1 MATASKRKMGSEI
14 LGFLQKIGKSIMV
27 PIAVMPALGL
37 LLRLGD
43 KDLLNIPWLSAAGS
57 AAFGVNMAML
67 FAVGIG
73 FGLSKE
79 NNGVGGLAGLLGFL
93 VMSNVAK
100 AFNPTIDMGVFGG
113 ILTGVIGG
121 LLYNKFHNIRVPA
134 VLGFFGG
141 KRFVPII
148 TSAVCVG
155 LGIFFGYVW
164 PMVQVGLNEFAVFMT
179 SAGFVGAGV
188 YGFLN
193 RLLIPIGLHHVMNTV
208 FWFQLGSYTDPVTHQ
223 IVTGDISRFLAGDPT
238 AGVYTAGFYPIVMF
252 GLPAACLAMYR
263 MAKKSKKA
271 QVGGMFLSLA
281 LTAFITGITEPIEFT
296 FMFLSP
302 VLYFIHAV
310 LTGISMAVA
319 YALNIHLAFSF
330 SSGLMD
336 YALYFGK
343 GKNPLLL
350 LVMGAVAFVIYYFL
364 FVFFIKKFDLKTP
377 GREDDDIFDGVG
389 SKDESSTDN
398 SLTSVANGI
407 LESIGGKEN
416 IEVLDN
422 CVTRLR
428 LTLKDTSIMDE
439 IRIKALGAKGIM
451 KLGSNNVQIIM
462 GTLADPITA
471 EMKKIVSGQVIV
483 KKDEPVKVTSEKEG
497 LAGVAEG
504 LLEAI
509 GGKENIE
516 VLDNCVT
523 RLRLTLKDTS
533 VMDEPK
539 IKALGAKGIM
549 KLESN
554 NVQIIMGTLADPIAS
569 EMKKLV

>member
-1 MATASKRKMGSEI
+1 MQASKRNVGSEI

-43 KDLLNIPWLSAAGS
+43 KDLLNIPWLNAAGS
-57 AAFGVNMAML
+57 AAFGTNMAML

-73 FGLSKE
+73 FGLAKE

-100 AFNPTIDMGVFGG
+100 AFNSTIDMGVFGG
-113 ILTGVIGG
+113 VIAGVVGG
-121 LLYNKFHNIRVPA
+121 LLYNKFNDIRVPA

-148 TSAVCVG
+148 TSVVCVG
-155 LGIFFGYVW
+155 LGVFFGYVW
-164 PMVQVGLNEFAVFMT
+164 PMVQNGLNDFAVVMT
-179 SAGFVGAGV
+179 SAGAVGAGI
-188 YGFLN
+188 YGLLN
-193 RLLIPIGLHHVMNTV
+193 RLLIPVGLHHVMNTV
-208 FWFQLGSYTDPVTHQ
+208 VWFQLGSYTDPVTHQ
-223 IVTGDISRFLAGDPT
+223 VVTGDISRFLAGDPT

-252 GLPAACLAMYR
+252 GLPAACLAMYT

-302 VLYFIHAV
+302 VLYLIHAI
-310 LTGISMAVA
+310 LTGVSMAIA
-319 YALNIHLAFSF
+319 YVFNIHLAFSF

-336 YALYFGK
+336 YLLYFGK
-343 GKNPLLL
+343 GKNALMLM
-350 LVMGAVAFVIYYFL
+350 VMGAVAFVVYYFL

-377 GREDDDIFDGVG
+377 GREDEEDDIFDGAG
-389 SKDESSTDN
+389 SAKECVSSDNNLTDIA
-398 SLTSVANGI
+398 VGI
-407 LESIGGKEN
+407 LEAIGGKAN

-428 LTLKDTSIMDE
+428 LTLKDVSLMDE
-439 IRIKALGAKGIM
+439 VRIKSLGAKGIM
-451 KLGSNNVQIIM
+451 KLG
-462 GTLADPITA
+462 T
-471 EMKKIVSGQVIV
+471 
-483 KKDEPVKVTSEKEG
+483 
-497 LAGVAEG
+497 
-504 LLEAI
+504 
-509 GGKENIE
+509 
-516 VLDNCVT
+516 
-523 RLRLTLKDTS
+523 
-533 VMDEPK
+533 
-539 IKALGAKGIM
+539 
-549 KLESN
+549 N
-554 NVQIIMGTLADPIAS
+554 NVQIIMGTLADPIAA

>member
-1 MATASKRKMGSEI
+1 MKAQLNSV

-73 FGLSKE
+73 FGLAKE

-93 VMSNVAK
+93 VMTNVAK

-113 ILTGVIGG
+113 ILAGIIGG
-121 LLYNKFHNIRVPA
+121 LLYNKFNNIRVPA

-148 TSAVCVG
+148 TSAVCVL
-155 LGIFFGYVW
+155 LGIFFGYIW
-164 PMVQVGLNEFAVFMT
+164 PMVQTGLNEFAVVMT
-179 SAGFVGAGV
+179 KAGFVGAGI

-208 FWFQLGSYTDPVTHQ
+208 VWFQLGTFSTTTGQ
-223 IVTGDISRFLAGDPT
+223 LVTGDISRFLAGDPT

-252 GLPAACLAMYR
+252 GLPAACLAMYT
-263 MAKKSKKA
+263 MAKKGKKK

-302 VLYFIHAV
+302 VLYFIHAL
-310 LTGISMAVA
+310 LTGISMAIA
-319 YALNIHLAFSF
+319 YILNIHLAFSF

-336 YALYFGK
+336 YLLYFGK
-343 GKNPLLL
+343 GQNPLLL
-350 LVMGAVAFVIYYFL
+350 LLMGAVAFIIYYFL

-377 GREDDDIFDGVG
+377 GREDDDVFENANSKVEGVA
-389 SKDESSTDN
+389 STDY
-398 SLTSVANGI
+398 
-407 LESIGGKEN
+407 
-416 IEVLDN
+416 
-422 CVTRLR
+422 
-428 LTLKDTSIMDE
+428 
-439 IRIKALGAKGIM
+439 
-451 KLGSNNVQIIM
+451 KL
-462 GTLADPITA
+462 
-471 EMKKIVSGQVIV
+471 
-483 KKDEPVKVTSEKEG
+483 
-497 LAGVAEG
+497 
-504 LLEAI
+504 
-509 GGKENIE
+509 
-516 VLDNCVT
+516 
-523 RLRLTLKDTS
+523 
-533 VMDEPK
+533 
-539 IKALGAKGIM
+539 
-549 KLESN
+549 
-554 NVQIIMGTLADPIAS
+554 
-569 EMKKLV
+569 

>member
-1 MATASKRKMGSEI
+1 MKAQLNSV

-73 FGLSKE
+73 FGLAKE

-93 VMSNVAK
+93 VMTNVAK

-113 ILTGVIGG
+113 ILAGIIGG
-121 LLYNKFHNIRVPA
+121 LLYNKFNNIRVPA

-148 TSAVCVG
+148 TSAVCVL
-155 LGIFFGYVW
+155 LGIFFGYIW
-164 PMVQVGLNEFAVFMT
+164 PMVQTGLNEFAVVMT
-179 SAGFVGAGV
+179 KAGFVGAGI

-208 FWFQLGSYTDPVTHQ
+208 VWFQLGNFSTTTGQ
-223 IVTGDISRFLAGDPT
+223 LVTGDISRFLAGDPT

-252 GLPAACLAMYR
+252 GLPAACLAMYT
-263 MAKKSKKA
+263 MAKKGKKK

-302 VLYFIHAV
+302 VLYFIHAL
-310 LTGISMAVA
+310 LTGISMAIA
-319 YALNIHLAFSF
+319 YILNIHLAFSF

-336 YALYFGK
+336 YLLYFGK
-343 GKNPLLL
+343 GQNPLLL
-350 LVMGAVAFVIYYFL
+350 LLMGAVAFIIYYFL

-377 GREDDDIFDGVG
+377 GREDDDVFENANSKEEGVA
-389 SKDESSTDN
+389 STDN
-398 SLTSVANGI
+398 NLTNIASGI
-407 LESIGGKEN
+407 
-416 IEVLDN
+416 
-422 CVTRLR
+422 
-428 LTLKDTSIMDE
+428 
-439 IRIKALGAKGIM
+439 
-451 KLGSNNVQIIM
+451 
-462 GTLADPITA
+462 
-471 EMKKIVSGQVIV
+471 
-483 KKDEPVKVTSEKEG
+483 
-497 LAGVAEG
+497 
-504 LLEAI
+504 LEAI

-533 VMDEPK
+533 IIDEAK
-539 IKALGAKGIM
+539 IKSLGSKGIM
-549 KLESN
+549 KLGSN
-554 NVQIIMGTLADPIAS
+554 NVQIIMGTLADPIAA

>member
-1 MATASKRKMGSEI
+1 MKKQLDSI

-43 KDLLNIPWLSAAGS
+43 TDLLNIPWLKAAGG
-57 AAFGVNMAML
+57 AAFGTNMAML

-79 NNGVGGLAGLLGFL
+79 SNGVGGLAGLLGYL
-93 VMSNVAK
+93 VMTSVAK
-100 AFNPTIDMGVFGG
+100 TFNASINMGVFGG
-113 ILTGVIGG
+113 ILAGVVGG

-148 TSAVCVG
+148 TSAVCVLLG
-155 LGIFFGYVW
+155 LFFGYVW
-164 PMVQVGLNEFAVFMT
+164 PMVQNGLNDFAVLMT
-179 SAGFVGAGV
+179 DAGWMGAGI

-193 RLLIPIGLHHVMNTV
+193 RLLIPIGLHHVLNTV
-208 FWFQLGSYTDPVTHQ
+208 VWFQLGTFTTAGGVA
-223 IVTGDISRFLAGDPT
+223 VTGDISRFLAGDPT

-252 GLPAACLAMYR
+252 GLPSACLAMYT
-263 MAKKSKKA
+263 MAKKSKKK

-302 VLYFIHAV
+302 VLYFFHAI
-310 LTGISMAVA
+310 LTGVSMAVA

-336 YALYFGK
+336 YLLYFGK
-343 GKNPLLL
+343 GKNAILLL
-350 LVMGAVAFVIYYFL
+350 IMGAVAFVVYYFL

-377 GREDDDIFDGVG
+377 GREDDDIFEGAG
-389 SKDESSTDN
+389 TTEESASKDN
-398 SLTSVANGI
+398 SLTAIANGI
-407 LESIGGKEN
+407 LKAIGGKAN

-428 LTLKDTSIMDE
+428 LTLKDVSIIDE
-439 IRIKALGAKGIM
+439 AKIKSLGSKGIM

-462 GTLADPITA
+462 GTLADPIAA
-471 EMKKIVSGQVIV
+471 EMKDIVSGKIKVEEV
-483 KKDEPVKVTSEKEG
+483 AEKPKVRAKKDG
-497 LAGVAEG
+497 LAGIAEG

-523 RLRLTLKDTS
+523 RLRLTLKDAS
-533 VMDEPK
+533 IIDEPR

-549 KLESN
+549 KLGSN
-554 NVQIIMGTLADPIAS
+554 NVQIIMGTLADPIAG

>member
-1 MATASKRKMGSEI
+1 MKAQFNSI

-43 KDLLNIPWLSAAGS
+43 KDLLNIPWLNAAGS

-73 FGLSKE
+73 FGLAKE

-93 VMSNVAK
+93 VMDNVAK

-113 ILTGVIGG
+113 ILAGVVGG
-121 LLYNKFHNIRVPA
+121 LLYNKFNNIRVPA

-148 TSAVCVG
+148 TSAVCVL

-164 PMVQVGLNEFAVFMT
+164 PMVQTGLNEFAVIMT
-179 SAGFVGAGV
+179 KAGFVGAGI

-193 RLLIPIGLHHVMNTV
+193 RLLIPIGLHHVMNAV
-208 FWFQLGSYTDPVTHQ
+208 VWFQLGSFSTTTGQ
-223 IVTGDISRFLAGDPT
+223 LVTGDIPRFLAGDPT

-252 GLPAACLAMYR
+252 GLPAACLAMYT
-263 MAKKSKKA
+263 MAKRGKKKE
-271 QVGGMFLSLA
+271 VGGMFLSLG

-310 LTGISMAVA
+310 LTGISMAIA
-319 YALNIHLAFSF
+319 YVLNIHLAFSF

-336 YALYFGK
+336 YLLYFGK

-350 LVMGAVAFVIYYFL
+350 ILMGIVVFIIYYFL

-377 GREDDDIFDGVG
+377 GREDEDVFDSTN
-389 SKDESSTDN
+389 SKE
-398 SLTSVANGI
+398 
-407 LESIGGKEN
+407 E
-416 IEVLDN
+416 
-422 CVTRLR
+422 
-428 LTLKDTSIMDE
+428 
-439 IRIKALGAKGIM
+439 GAKGS
-451 KLGSNNVQIIM
+451 LDNNLTNI
-462 GTLADPITA
+462 A
-471 EMKKIVSGQVIV
+471 SGI
-483 KKDEPVKVTSEKEG
+483 
-497 LAGVAEG
+497 
-504 LLEAI
+504 LEAI

-523 RLRLTLKDTS
+523 RLRLTLKDVS
-533 VMDEPK
+533 LIDEVK
-539 IKALGAKGIM
+539 IKSLGSKGIM
-549 KLESN
+549 KLGSN
-554 NVQIIMGTLADPIAS
+554 NVQIIMGTLADPIAA